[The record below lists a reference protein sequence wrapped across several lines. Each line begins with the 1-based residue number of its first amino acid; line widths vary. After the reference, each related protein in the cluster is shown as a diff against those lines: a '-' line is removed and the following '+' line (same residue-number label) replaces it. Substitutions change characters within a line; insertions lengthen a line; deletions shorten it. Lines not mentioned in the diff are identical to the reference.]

1 MGGTALQQGV
11 DQINFTQSFVGAAR
25 TPTSERVKQVPDG
38 CKAALAAL
46 AARLSTTPDTLG
58 IAVGIHS
65 GQVEIGEF
73 STVRSDF
80 TAIGGTV
87 NLAARLKSQEVPG
100 EITSSRRARSHSR
113 AWRRAAGYVD
123 RILKGE
129 NLATYR
135 SGRRPSTFRGD
146 GLC

>member
-11 DQINFTQSFVGAAR
+11 DQINFTQSSVGAAR

-46 AARLSTTPDTLG
+46 AARFSATPDKLG
-58 IAVGIHS
+58 IGVGIHS

-87 NLAARLKSQEVPG
+87 NLAARLKSQRWLAKFLPH
-100 EITSSRRARSHSR
+100 RRA
-113 AWRRAAGYVD
+113 
-123 RILKGE
+123 
-129 NLATYR
+129 
-135 SGRRPSTFRGD
+135 GR
-146 GLC
+146 

>member
-11 DQINFTQSFVGAAR
+11 DQINFTQSSVGAAR

-46 AARLSTTPDTLG
+46 AARLGTTPDTLG
-58 IAVGIHS
+58 IAVGIQS
-65 GQVEIGEF
+65 GQVKIGEF

-87 NLAARLKSQEVPG
+87 NLAARLKSQRWLAKFLPH
-100 EITSSRRARSHSR
+100 RRA
-113 AWRRAAGYVD
+113 
-123 RILKGE
+123 
-129 NLATYR
+129 
-135 SGRRPSTFRGD
+135 GR
-146 GLC
+146 